1 MQRQRTSVA
10 FRSAKGRAFAERK
23 PTYAY
28 TLTEL
33 LVVVTIVVIL
43 VAATLPI
50 AKRVMDDSRTRD
62 SARLLAGNFQMART
76 YAARNNRPFGLWF
89 ELAPITGI
97 PDLPGPTP
105 PARSIRQCTQVFLAE
120 VSPPYSGGTMNARGI
135 IRIEQ
140 GQTLPEFNP
149 LTGTD
154 LLPMPDGYI
163 DVDTAEK
170 DMLLSLID
178 EGDTCLV
185 KFEFKGD
192 WFRLVRGKAT
202 SPGPYTDPNRLYY
215 VVTLPNIAGG
225 SMSGS
230 AIPPA
235 YNSPTALGLRFQ
247 ILRTPR
253 KVGNPIELIAGTCID
268 TEYCGM
274 GAQGG
279 ELAAPANHIVVMF
292 SPSGAVDGLILDN
305 VLMGATGT
313 LHFLVGQVDKMNDPA
328 GADPDHATNLT
339 MFNPAKSNLSDVNSV
354 WVSVGRLSGQ
364 VVTSEN
370 LVPPVDQATLSPMSV
385 NVFPGEA
392 AVPAGRQQVLNPTVF
407 ADRATYVQHC
417 REAAIG
423 REQMG
428 GN

>member
-1 MQRQRTSVA
+1 
-10 FRSAKGRAFAERK
+10 
-23 PTYAY
+23 
-28 TLTEL
+28 
-33 LVVVTIVVIL
+33 
-43 VAATLPI
+43 
-50 AKRVMDDSRTRD
+50 
-62 SARLLAGNFQMART
+62 
-76 YAARNNRPFGLWF
+76 
-89 ELAPITGI
+89 
-97 PDLPGPTP
+97 
-105 PARSIRQCTQVFLAE
+105 
-120 VSPPYSGGTMNARGI
+120 
-135 IRIEQ
+135 
-140 GQTLPEFNP
+140 
-149 LTGTD
+149 
-154 LLPMPDGYI
+154 
-163 DVDTAEK
+163 
-170 DMLLSLID
+170 
-178 EGDTCLV
+178 
-185 KFEFKGD
+185 
-192 WFRLVRGKAT
+192 
-202 SPGPYTDPNRLYY
+202 
-215 VVTLPNIAGG
+215 
-225 SMSGS
+225 MSGS